1 MDRSKVTAPSLLLPV
16 RRVAFTT
23 GFTSLQVDLTSE
35 IQDAIA
41 AGYERLTLRLEAP
54 LDSKEILV
62 RASSDPTRSNPALQ
76 VRPSG
81 LVGDLINERGQLV
94 RSGNRA
100 VTDLR
105 DVDAGTYFLR
115 VRRPDGDLST
125 EPIQYSLIVDAPTLG
140 ASHPTP
146 DRDRIFGGDGD
157 DRLVGGA
164 ELDALFGGSG
174 RDSFAGENV
183 EIFDLDEVAGE
194 SITLPTS
201 GLSDEVA
208 LPTDVQ
214 VLVGSNIDP
223 NLRAGIARALGH
235 PVTVGF
241 DGNAVTHRPIFA
253 SEMAELRR
261 LNLAGLGIADLT
273 GLEHAS
279 GLTFL
284 DLSDNQLTEF
294 DLPVEFRSLR
304 VLDVSGNQ
312 IESLT
317 PADLINAPNLERLF
331 AEGNR
336 IRDLSALAGVT
347 IIDNRQSGYTE
358 TAGQWQSEVFDA
370 GAAWLDD
377 YRFAKAGGVATY
389 TFDVADGETVEVF
402 ATWPAIENGVAT
414 NAVYRID
421 DGASVTEVPVLQSIP
436 PQGEDFAGRPWLSL
450 GTFSSANGTI
460 TVTLEGTDGAVS
472 ADAVRVEAMP
482 KTTLESIYL
491 AENPLN
497 DVTRDELVDQLGDH
511 GVNVFTSP
519 NPNRPELAVLS
530 PVNTVEGSL
539 SFDDQVV
546 VLPREVLHGATSFIA
561 EFWLKADLAQHSTV
575 ISGEQSDATNNE
587 FFYTLLTPNSIRIA
601 YNGQAGLDFT
611 VPSSITESLD
621 DSQWHHH
628 AVVVDDVTNRI
639 SVYIDGQSIGSQTMN
654 VVPLSIAAGGLVLGQ
669 EQDNVNADYDSNQAL
684 YGELDELRIW
694 NDFQE
699 GASTDQIER
708 WLALNMD
715 RTVSPSNPSL
725 RAYYQFNGLGNTEV
739 VDSSINN
746 RNGFRGDATG
756 EPTTH
761 GRDRRK
767 PTALRSR
774 PRARSISRWSVVFR
788 TTPMVTPSLTRLR
801 VSTRSLKPTVTGSTL
816 RGLLSQRTNLDSTRI
831 EVTAT
836 DELGRQDRTSFDLNV
851 SGDSTGGESHLLRYD
866 LPRFKRQRCSRR

>member
-1 MDRSKVTAPSLLLPV
+1 MS
-16 RRVAFTT
+16 FTT

-35 IQDAIA
+35 IQNAIA

-54 LDSKEILV
+54 LDSAEISIQP
-62 RASSDPTRSNPALQ
+62 SSDPTRSNPALQ

-81 LVGDLINERGQLV
+81 LVGDLMNERGQLV

-146 DRDRIFGGDGD
+146 DRDRVFGGDGD

-164 ELDALFGGSG
+164 ELDALFGESG
-174 RDSFAGENV
+174 RDSFGGENV
-183 EIFDLDEVAGE
+183 EIFDLDEDADE
-194 SITLPTS
+194 SITQPTS
-201 GLSDEVA
+201 GFSHEGA
-208 LPTDVQ
+208 LATDPE
-214 VLVGSNIDP
+214 VLVGSGIDQ
-223 NLRAGIARALGH
+223 NLKAGVARALGH

-253 SEMAELRR
+253 SDMAELRR
-261 LNLAGLGIADLT
+261 LNLSGLGIADLT

-279 GLTFL
+279 GLTYL
-284 DLSDNQLTEF
+284 DLSNNQLTGF
-294 DLPVEFRSLR
+294 DFPIEFRSLR

-312 IESLT
+312 IETLT
-317 PADLINAPNLERLF
+317 PSDLSNAPNLQRLF
-331 AEGNR
+331 AEDNG

-347 IIDNRQSGYTE
+347 IIDNRQPGYTE
-358 TAGQWQSEVFDA
+358 TSGLWQSEVFEAGDA
-370 GAAWLDD
+370 WRDD
-377 YRFAKAGGVATY
+377 YRFTKDGGTVTY
-389 TFDVADGETVEVF
+389 TIDAADGETVELF
-402 ATWPAIENGVAT
+402 ATWPTIDSGIAT
-414 NAVYRID
+414 DTAYRIE
-421 DGASVTEVPVLQSIP
+421 DGSSLTTIPILQSIP

-450 GTFSSANGTI
+450 GTFSSTSGTI
-460 TVTLEGTDGAVS
+460 TVTLEGTDGAVL
-472 ADAVRVEAMP
+472 ADALRVEKTP
-482 KTTLESIYL
+482 VTTLESIYL
-491 AENPLN
+491 ANNPLN
-497 DVTRDELVDQLGDH
+497 DVTRDGLVDHLGDH

-519 NPNRPELAVLS
+519 NPNRPELAPLP
-530 PVNTVEGSL
+530 PVTTAEGSL

-601 YNGQAGLDFT
+601 YNGQPGLDFT

-639 SVYIDGQSIGSQTMN
+639 SVYIDGQSIGSQAMN

-699 GASTDQIER
+699 GASVDQIER

-715 RTVSPSNPSL
+715 RTVSASDPSL
-725 RAYYQFNGLGNTEV
+725 RAYYQFNGLGDTQV
-739 VDSSINN
+739 IDSST
-746 RNGFRGDATG
+746 NGRTGFKGDTLG
-756 EPTTH
+756 
-761 GRDRRK
+761 
-767 PTALRSR
+767 
-774 PRARSISRWSVVFR
+774 
-788 TTPMVTPSLTRLR
+788 
-801 VSTRSLKPTVTGSTL
+801 GS
-816 RGLLSQRTNLDSTRI
+816 
-831 EVTAT
+831 
-836 DELGRQDRTSFDLNV
+836 
-851 SGDSTGGESHLLRYD
+851 
-866 LPRFKRQRCSRR
+866 K